1 VSKWVEAITTVNA
14 NSKVVCK
21 FFKSVIFP
29 RFGVPRVVIS
39 DGGSHFNNEQL
50 EKLLSKYGVKTHRV
64 TTPYHPQANC
74 QVELSNREIK
84 QILEKVVSK
93 SRGDWSM
100 KLPDTLWAYRTG
112 YKTPIGM
119 SPFRIVYGKA
129 CHLPVELEHRAQ
141 WAIRKLNMDLGK
153 AGITRK
159 LQMCELEELRN
170 DAYESS
176 KIYKK
181 KAKKWHDRHI
191 LRKEFS
197 VCQTVLVYDSK
208 LHLFSGKF
216 KSRWFGPCVIKRDLG
231 HGAFEVQSSV
241 EGTFKVNGQRL
252 KHYRVGDMIDTQA
265 TKGTEDDEPEDA
277 SNASSAPEN

>member
-1 VSKWVEAITTVNA
+1 
-14 NSKVVCK
+14 
-21 FFKSVIFP
+21 
-29 RFGVPRVVIS
+29 
-39 DGGSHFNNEQL
+39 
-50 EKLLSKYGVKTHRV
+50 
-64 TTPYHPQANC
+64 
-74 QVELSNREIK
+74 
-84 QILEKVVSK
+84 
-93 SRGDWSM
+93 M

-153 AGITRK
+153 AGSTRK

-176 KIYKK
+176 KIYKE

-197 VCQTVLVYDSK
+197 VGQAVLVYDSK

-231 HGAFEVQSSV
+231 HGAFEVQSLA

-252 KHYRVGDMIDTQA
+252 KHYRVGERIDTQVDE
-265 TKGTEDDEPEDA
+265 GSEDDEPEDA
-277 SNASSAPEN
+277 PNASSALENQ